1 MLKRFL
7 PRTLQGRTM
16 LILAAP
22 MALLLVVT
30 ATIFFERH
38 WDTVTRRLALGVAGE
53 IALVVENL
61 SALEQGGALADV
73 LATAR
78 QELLMDL
85 TFRPGARLD
94 PGPQPMSLRNRILDQ
109 QLSQA
114 LRERLEQPTR
124 FDTTGATQTVE
135 ILVQLEDGVLAALVL
150 RDRLTTGSIAVF
162 FLWVVGS
169 SLILLGVA
177 VLFLRNQI
185 RPIRA
190 LGTAAEAFGKGRPVS
205 DLKPSGAIEVRQ
217 AAQAFNIMRAR
228 ILQFVGQRTEMLAGV
243 SHDLRTPLT
252 RMRLQIAMLPE
263 GEELDALKSDV
274 DEMQAMVEGYLA
286 FARSQDTET
295 AVETDLAQV
304 LHQVVANAR
313 RHGAEISLEADADL
327 LVPLH
332 PNAFLRCITNLVDN
346 ARRYAAHIAVAAH
359 RAGNVIDITVDD
371 DGPGIP
377 ESEREEMMRPFRR
390 MDRSRNPDTGGLGL
404 GLAIARDVIRSHGGE
419 MVLSRAPQGGLR
431 VTLRLPV

>member
-1 MLKRFL
+1 
-7 PRTLQGRTM
+7 
-16 LILAAP
+16 
-22 MALLLVVT
+22 
-30 ATIFFERH
+30 
-38 WDTVTRRLALGVAGE
+38 
-53 IALVVENL
+53 
-61 SALEQGGALADV
+61 
-73 LATAR
+73 
-78 QELLMDL
+78 MDL
-85 TFRPGARLD
+85 TFRPGERLD
-94 PGPQPMSLRNRILDQ
+94 PGPQPMSFRNRILDQ
-109 QLSQA
+109 QLLQA
-114 LRERLEQPTR
+114 LRERLAQPTR
-124 FDTTGATQTVE
+124 FNTTGATQTVE
-135 ILVQLEDGVLAALVL
+135 ILVQLEGGVLAALVR

-190 LGTAAEAFGKGRPVS
+190 LGAAAEAFGKGRPVS

-228 ILQFVGQRTEMLAGV
+228 ILQFVTQRTEMLAGV

-252 RMRLQIAMLPE
+252 RMRLQIAMVPE
-263 GEELDALKSDV
+263 GEEFDALKSDV

-295 AVETDLAQV
+295 AVETDLAQM

-313 RHGAEISLEADADL
+313 RHGAEISLEADAGL

-346 ARRYAAHIAVAAH
+346 ARRFADHIVVAA
-359 RAGNVIDITVDD
+359 RRDGDVIRITVDD

-390 MDRSRNPDTGGLGL
+390 LDRSRNPDTGGLGL

-419 MVLSRAPQGGLR
+419 IELSRAPQGGLR